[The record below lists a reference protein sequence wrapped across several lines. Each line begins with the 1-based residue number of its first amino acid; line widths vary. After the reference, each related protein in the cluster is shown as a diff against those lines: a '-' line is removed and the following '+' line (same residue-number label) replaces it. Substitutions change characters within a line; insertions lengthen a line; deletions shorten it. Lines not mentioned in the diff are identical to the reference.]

1 MKADNIREEPGMTM
15 RSKVRSN
22 ENLLRLSLQMILDE
36 FDELLWDYEA
46 HGNRSHDRFRGVQLY
61 YGQRD
66 LERDQIY
73 VVPEQ
78 YASRFPSDRYSFI
91 TTAEMDGISPGVSRI
106 NQPQDLIISV
116 TLKLFQRYYAF
127 EASVNSLVAN
137 EGTLSELCVLASDF
151 FGNPIYIHD
160 NVFTVIAMS
169 GWVQGMME
177 FEYNR
182 ETQRYNVPLAQIEE
196 YKFNQKYQETYR
208 LHRAGIWDVDQYPYG
223 IRSMFIN
230 LWNGDVFLGRMLMDE
245 LVSSFRPGSYTLL
258 EYLGGHA
265 TRIFLKT
272 LDNRTG
278 AYRNLE
284 DSVRD
289 ILDGHAMDPTDL
301 TLLLTALGWKHDD
314 EFLCLKL
321 QSQKSD
327 IYTASEHVFRYSLT
341 TVFPNSFT
349 FFHKRRLCL
358 LIDLTVSGLSQVDVR
373 QLISPVARDSYL
385 YVGLSMPVHGTGQW
399 MQGFLQANIALDYG
413 FRWRSD
419 RWVIPFHLCALDHI
433 LDSTQTPLPQ
443 QHLVARELLEL
454 KTYDRQ
460 KGTNY
465 YETLRSYLRN
475 ERDITRA
482 SQDLIIHRTTLL
494 YRLKKMETIVN
505 INLESPEMRLYL
517 LLSIYMLERSENFWL
532 EDHVD

>member
-1 MKADNIREEPGMTM
+1 MRGTPHTAD
-15 RSKVRSN
+15 
-22 ENLLRLSLQMILDE
+22 NLLRLSLQMILDE
-36 FDELLWDYEA
+36 FDDLLWDYEVR
-46 HGNRSHDRFRGVQLY
+46 GNRFHDRFRGVQLY
-61 YGQRD
+61 YGQTD

-73 VVPEQ
+73 VVPESF
-78 YASRFPSDRYSFI
+78 AGRFPADRYGFI
-91 TTAEMDGISPGVSRI
+91 TTADIDGLSPGISRI
-106 NQPQDLIISV
+106 NQPQDLIVSV
-116 TLKLFQRYYAF
+116 VLKLFQQYYAF

-137 EGTLSELCVLASDF
+137 EGTLSQLCALASEF
-151 FGNPIYIHD
+151 FRNPVYIHD

-182 ETQRYNVPLAQIEE
+182 ETQRYNVPLTQIEE

-208 LHRAGIWDVDQYPYG
+208 LHKAGIWDVDQYPYG
-223 IRSMFIN
+223 IRSMFVN
-230 LWNGDVFLGRMLMDE
+230 LWNGEVFLGRMLIDE
-245 LVSSFRPGSYTLL
+245 LVSSFRPGSFTLL
-258 EYLGGHA
+258 EYLGNHA

-272 LDNRTG
+272 LDNRAG

-289 ILDGHAMDPTDL
+289 ILDGQAMDPTDL
-301 TLLLTALGWKHDD
+301 TLLLTALGWQHDD

-358 LIDLTVSGLSQVDVR
+358 LIDLTRSGLSQVDVR
-373 QLISPVARDSYL
+373 QLVSPVARDSYL
-385 YVGLSMPVHGTGQW
+385 YVGLSMPVRGTGQW
-399 MQGFLQANIALDYG
+399 MQGFLQANISLDYA

-419 RWVIPFHLCALDHI
+419 RWVIPFYVCALDHL

-454 KTYDRQ
+454 KNYDRQ

-475 ERDITRA
+475 ERDISRA

-494 YRLKKMETIVN
+494 YRLKKMESIVN
-505 INLESPEMRLYL
+505 LNLESPEMRLYL

-532 EDHVD
+532 EDHVN

>member
-1 MKADNIREEPGMTM
+1 M
-15 RSKVRSN
+15 RGKVKSN
-22 ENLLRLSLQMILDE
+22 DNLLRLSLQMILDE
-36 FDELLWDYEA
+36 FDDRLWDYEV

-61 YGQRD
+61 YGQQD

-73 VVPEQ
+73 VVPEE
-78 YASRFPSDRYSFI
+78 YAKGFPSDRYGFI
-91 TTAEMDGISPGVSRI
+91 TTAEMEGVSPGVSRI

-116 TLKLFQRYYAF
+116 MLKLFQQYYAF
-127 EASVNSLVAN
+127 EASVNNLVAN
-137 EGTLSELCVLASDF
+137 EGTLSELCSLASEF
-151 FGNPIYIHD
+151 FHNPLYIHD

-208 LHRAGIWDVDQYPYG
+208 LHKAGIWDVDQYPYG

-245 LVSSFRPGSYTLL
+245 LVSSFRPGSFTLL
-258 EYLGGHA
+258 EYLGNHA

-301 TLLLTALGWKHDD
+301 TLLLTALGWQHDD
-314 EFLCLKL
+314 EYLCLKL

-327 IYTASEHVFRYSLT
+327 VYTASEHVFRYSLT

-358 LIDLTVSGLSQVDVR
+358 LIDLTRSGLSQVDVR
-373 QLISPVARDSYL
+373 QQVSPVARDSYL
-385 YVGLSMPVHGTGQW
+385 YVGLSMPVRGTGQW
-399 MQGFLQANIALDYG
+399 MQGFLQANISLDYA

-419 RWVIPFHLCALDHI
+419 RWVIPFYICALDHI
-433 LDSTQTPLPQ
+433 LDSTQTPLQQ

-454 KTYDRQ
+454 KNYDRQ

-494 YRLKKMETIVN
+494 YRLKKMEGIVAL
-505 INLESPEMRLYL
+505 NLESSEMRLYL
-517 LLSIYMLERSENFWL
+517 LLSIYMLERGENFWL